1 MDHPTALAPSQP
13 EQARGIKP
21 DSQGR
26 AERVHR
32 GRNMTSACF
41 VGIDVSKD
49 HLDLHARPNGLAA
62 RYANDPAGI
71 ASLLARVAGLAPERI
86 VLEATGGFEAHLAAA
101 LAGAGLPVVIVNPRQ
116 VRDFAKAT
124 GQLAKTDAIDA
135 AVLAHFAEAIRPEVR
150 PLPDADAQAL
160 AALVDRRRQLVEMRT
175 AEMNRLGLATTRVAT
190 SLRAHIAWLSKQ
202 LAQVDRELTELI
214 QASPL
219 WRAKD
224 DLLQGVPGIGPAV
237 SRVLVSELPELG
249 TLSSK
254 RIASLVGVAP
264 MSRDSGRM
272 SGTRSITGGR
282 AGVRS
287 GLYMAI
293 LSAVRYNEPIRKFYQ
308 KLRDAGK
315 AIKVAQVAAMRKL
328 LVILNAMI
336 RDNRPWDPNF
346 ANA

>member
-1 MDHPTALAPSQP
+1 
-13 EQARGIKP
+13 
-21 DSQGR
+21 
-26 AERVHR
+26 
-32 GRNMTSACF
+32 MTTACF
-41 VGIDVSKD
+41 VGVDVSKD
-49 HLDLHARPNGLAA
+49 HLDFHARPNGLVA
-62 RYANDPAGI
+62 RYTNDGAGI
-71 ASLLARVAGLAPERI
+71 AELVTRVTALTPERV
-86 VLEATGGFEAHLAAA
+86 VLEATGGFEAPLAAA
-101 LAGAGLPVVIVNPRQ
+101 LAGVGLPVVIVNPRQ

-150 PLPDADAQAL
+150 PLPDADARAL
-160 AALVDRRRQLVEMRT
+160 AALVERRRQLLEMRT
-175 AEMNRLGLATTRVAT
+175 AEKNRLGRATGRVAT

-202 LAQVDRELTELI
+202 LERVDEELAELI
-214 QASPL
+214 EASPL

-224 DLLQGVPGIGPAV
+224 DLLPSAPGVGPVV

-249 TLSSK
+249 ALSGK

-264 MSRDSGRM
+264 MSHDSGRM
-272 SGTRSITGGR
+272 SGTRSIAGGR
-282 AGVRS
+282 SGVRS

-293 LSAVRYNEPIRKFYQ
+293 LSAVRYNEPIRAFYRR
-308 KLRDAGK
+308 LRDAGK

-336 RDNRPWDPNF
+336 RDNKPWDPNF

>member
-1 MDHPTALAPSQP
+1 MNT
-13 EQARGIKP
+13 
-21 DSQGR
+21 
-26 AERVHR
+26 
-32 GRNMTSACF
+32 ACF
-41 VGIDVSKD
+41 VGIDISKD
-49 HLDLHARPNGLAA
+49 HLDLHARPDGSTA
-62 RYANDPAGI
+62 RFTNDADGI
-71 ASLLARVAGLAPERI
+71 AALVTRVAQLKPQRI
-86 VLEATGGFEAHLAAA
+86 VLEATGGFETSLAAA
-101 LAGAGLPVVIVNPRQ
+101 LAGVGLPVVIVNPRQ
-116 VRDFAKAT
+116 VRDFAKAA
-124 GQLAKTDAIDA
+124 GKLAKTDAIDA

-150 PLPDADAQAL
+150 PLPDADARAL
-160 AALVDRRRQLVEMRT
+160 AALVDRRRQLLEMRT
-175 AEMNRLGLATTRVAT
+175 AEKNRLALASPRVAT

-202 LAQVDRELTELI
+202 LDQVDKELGELI
-214 QASPL
+214 EASPL
-219 WRAKD
+219 WCAKD
-224 DLLQGVPGIGPAV
+224 DLLQGVPGIGPVV

-249 TLSSK
+249 TLSAK

-293 LSAVRYNEPIRKFYQ
+293 LTAVRYNEPIRKFYQ
-308 KLRDAGK
+308 KLRAAGK

>member
-1 MDHPTALAPSQP
+1 MAT
-13 EQARGIKP
+13 
-21 DSQGR
+21 
-26 AERVHR
+26 
-32 GRNMTSACF
+32 ACF
-41 VGIDVSKD
+41 VGVDVSKD
-49 HLDLHARPNGLAA
+49 HLDLHARPDGSAA
-62 RYANDPAGI
+62 RYTNDPAGI
-71 ASLLARVAGLAPERI
+71 TALVARVARLAPERI
-86 VLEATGGFEAHLAAA
+86 VLEATGGFESPLAAA
-101 LAGAGLPVVIVNPRQ
+101 LAGTGQPVVVVNPRQ

-124 GQLAKTDAIDA
+124 GTLAKTDALDA

-150 PLPDADAQAL
+150 PVPDADARAL
-160 AALVDRRRQLVEMRT
+160 AALVDRRRQLLEMRT
-175 AEMNRLGLATTRVAT
+175 AEMNRLGSAGARVAT

-202 LAQVDRELTELI
+202 LGQVDRELAGLI
-214 QASPL
+214 EASPV

-237 SRVLVSELPELG
+237 SRVLISELPELG
-249 TLSSK
+249 TLSGK

-264 MSRDSGRM
+264 MSRDSGRT
-272 SGTRSITGGR
+272 SGTRSIAGGR

-293 LSAVRYNEPIRKFYQ
+293 LTAVRYNEPIRKSYQ

-336 RDNRPWDPNF
+336 RDNRPWDANF

>member
-1 MDHPTALAPSQP
+1 MVTAS
-13 EQARGIKP
+13 
-21 DSQGR
+21 
-26 AERVHR
+26 
-32 GRNMTSACF
+32 F

-62 RYANDPAGI
+62 RYTNDPAGI
-71 ASLLARVAGLAPERI
+71 ASLITRVAGLTPERV
-86 VLEATGGFEAHLAAA
+86 VLEATGGFEASVAAA
-101 LAGAGLPVVIVNPRQ
+101 LVSAGLPVVIVNPRQ

-124 GQLAKTDAIDA
+124 GKLAKTDAIDA
-135 AVLAHFAEAIRPEVR
+135 AVLAHFAQAIQPEVR

-160 AALVDRRRQLVEMRT
+160 AALVDRRRQLLEIRT

-190 SLRAHIAWLSKQ
+190 SLRSHIAYLSGQ
-202 LAQVDRELTELI
+202 LDEVDRELAELI
-214 QASPL
+214 EASPL

-224 DLLQGVPGIGPAV
+224 ELLQSAPGIGPVV

-249 TLSSK
+249 TLSNK

-264 MSRDSGRM
+264 MSRDSGRS
-272 SGTRSITGGR
+272 SGTRSIAGGR

-328 LVILNAMI
+328 LVILNAMV

>member
-1 MDHPTALAPSQP
+1 
-13 EQARGIKP
+13 
-21 DSQGR
+21 
-26 AERVHR
+26 VHR
-32 GRNMTSACF
+32 RRNVATSCF
-41 VGIDVSKD
+41 VGIDISKD
-49 HLDLHARPNGLAA
+49 HLDLHARPDGSAA
-62 RYANDPAGI
+62 RYTNDADGI
-71 ASLLARVAGLAPERI
+71 AVLVTRLAQFEPERI
-86 VLEATGGFEAHLAAA
+86 VLEATGGFEASLAAA
-101 LAGAGLPVVIVNPRQ
+101 LAAAGLPVVIVNPRQ

-124 GQLAKTDAIDA
+124 GKLAKTDRIDA
-135 AVLAHFAEAIRPEVR
+135 AVLAHFAQAIRPEVR

-160 AALVDRRRQLVEMRT
+160 AALVDRRRQLLEMRT
-175 AEMNRLGLATTRVAT
+175 AEKNRLALASPRVAT

-202 LAQVDRELTELI
+202 LDQVDKELGELI
-214 QASPL
+214 EASPL

-272 SGTRSITGGR
+272 SGARSIAGGR

-336 RDNRPWDPNF
+336 RDNRPWDPQF
-346 ANA
+346 AYA

>member
-1 MDHPTALAPSQP
+1 
-13 EQARGIKP
+13 
-21 DSQGR
+21 
-26 AERVHR
+26 VHR
-32 GRNMTSACF
+32 RRNMAAACF
-41 VGIDVSKD
+41 VGVDVSKD
-49 HLDLHARPNGLAA
+49 HLDLHARPDGSAA

-71 ASLLARVAGLAPERI
+71 ATLVARVAELRPERI
-86 VLEATGGFEAHLAAA
+86 VLEATGGFEASLAAA

-124 GQLAKTDAIDA
+124 GKLAKTDAIDA

-160 AALVDRRRQLVEMRT
+160 AALVDRRRQLLEMRT
-175 AEMNRLGLATTRVAT
+175 AEMNRLGLATPRVAT
-190 SLRAHIAWLSKQ
+190 SLRSHIAWLSKQ
-202 LAQVDRELTELI
+202 LDQVDKELAELI
-214 QASPL
+214 EASPL
-219 WRAKD
+219 WHAKD
-224 DLLQGVPGIGPAV
+224 ELLQSAPGIGPVV

-249 TLSSK
+249 ALSGK

-282 AGVRS
+282 ASVRS

-293 LSAVRYNEPIRKFYQ
+293 LTAVRYNEPIRKFYQ

-315 AIKVAQVAAMRKL
+315 AVKVAQVAAMRKL

-336 RDNRPWDPNF
+336 RDNRPWDANF

>member
-1 MDHPTALAPSQP
+1 
-13 EQARGIKP
+13 
-21 DSQGR
+21 
-26 AERVHR
+26 
-32 GRNMTSACF
+32 MTTPCF

-62 RYANDPAGI
+62 RYPNDPTGI
-71 ASLLARVAGLAPERI
+71 AGLVARVAGLTPERI
-86 VLEATGGFEAHLAAA
+86 VLEATGGFEALLAAA
-101 LAGAGLPVVIVNPRQ
+101 LAGAGLPVVIINPRQ

-124 GQLAKTDAIDA
+124 GKLAKTDAIDA

-160 AALVDRRRQLVEMRT
+160 AALVDRRRQLLEMRT
-175 AEMNRLGLATTRVAT
+175 AEKNRLALANPRVAA
-190 SLRAHIAWLSKQ
+190 SLRTHIAWLSGQ
-202 LAQVDRELTELI
+202 LDQVDRELAELI
-214 QASPL
+214 EGSPL

-224 DLLQGVPGIGPAV
+224 ELLQGVPGIGPVV
-237 SRVLVSELPELG
+237 SRALVSELPELG

-264 MSRDSGRM
+264 MSRDSGRS
-272 SGTRSITGGR
+272 SGVRSITGGR

-293 LSAVRYNEPIRKFYQ
+293 LSAVRYNEPIRKFYRR
-308 KLRDAGK
+308 LREAGK

-328 LVILNAMI
+328 LVILNAMV
-336 RDNRPWDPNF
+336 RDNRPGDPNF
-346 ANA
+346 ASAIA

>member
-1 MDHPTALAPSQP
+1 MATAS
-13 EQARGIKP
+13 
-21 DSQGR
+21 
-26 AERVHR
+26 
-32 GRNMTSACF
+32 F

-49 HLDLHARPNGLAA
+49 SLDLHARPDGSAA
-62 RYANDPAGI
+62 RYTNDPAGI
-71 ASLLARVAGLAPERI
+71 AALLGHVRQLAPERI
-86 VLEATGGFEAHLAAA
+86 VLEATGGFEAPLAAA
-101 LAGAGLPVVIVNPRQ
+101 LAGAGQPVVVVNPRQ

-124 GQLAKTDAIDA
+124 GQLAKTDALDA
-135 AVLAHFAEAIRPEVR
+135 AVLAHFAQAIRPEVR
-150 PLPDADAQAL
+150 PLPDADARAL
-160 AALVDRRRQLVEMRT
+160 AALVDRRRQLIEMRT
-175 AEMNRLGLATTRVAT
+175 AETNRLGLTTARVAT

-202 LAQVDRELTELI
+202 LDQVDRELTELI
-214 QASPL
+214 QASAV

-224 DLLQGVPGIGPAV
+224 DLLQSVPGIGPAV

-264 MSRDSGRM
+264 MSRQSGRM
-272 SGTRSITGGR
+272 SGPRAITGGR

-293 LSAVRYNEPIRKFYQ
+293 LTAVRYNAPIRKFYQ
-308 KLRDAGK
+308 KLREAGK

-346 ANA
+346 ARA